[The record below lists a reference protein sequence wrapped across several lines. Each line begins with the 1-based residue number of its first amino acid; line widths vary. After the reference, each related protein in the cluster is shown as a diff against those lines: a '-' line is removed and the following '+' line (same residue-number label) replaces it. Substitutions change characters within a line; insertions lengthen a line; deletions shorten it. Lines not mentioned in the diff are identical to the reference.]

1 MSRKF
6 AILIFTKNLPSLAI
20 HIQVENKNV
29 LSYLLKMRRGEG
41 GAGGGGGGTRSLELL
56 KISMSIVYY
65 LLPDEM
71 GNYCRIFTNQ
81 IECVSKL
88 GVLEFRRSLRLETA

>member
-1 MSRKF
+1 
-6 AILIFTKNLPSLAI
+6 
-20 HIQVENKNV
+20 
-29 LSYLLKMRRGEG
+29 MRRGEG
-41 GAGGGGGGTRSLELL
+41 GAGEGGGGGTRSLELL